1 MKCLILMTVMF
12 RSLGKS
18 LNREEKRVIVNFW
31 NLSGLWNKKKWRG
44 REKK

>member
-1 MKCLILMTVMF
+1 MKCLILMTIMF

-31 NLSGLWNKKKWRG
+31 NLSGLWNKKKWPG